1 MKIKRNIPRPNSS
14 FFSKKHNENLI
25 PLDSNS
31 YIKTTIEKPRQLILS
46 KSKQNLFKPP
56 LPSSMETISKITLFK
71 KSNSTSKLD
80 LLNLVIETN
89 PDKYNLTKIEKKI
102 KEINPIFIQKISF
115 VNPEPKYSE
124 NTKKMLYK
132 YNILYGSNSNN
143 IIRTYSTKMRPNS
156 TSIFSFINNLS
167 QTEEDKSE
175 CLLSNNDIEKL
186 IKAKCKD
193 LNLNLNE
200 DMIYRFKNYCFNKC
214 KNRKM
219 DLSGCYLG
227 YYSSFVVAE
236 ILYSNTE
243 IAILNLGNN
252 NLGDDGIKII
262 SNAIKDNRVLVSFII
277 SSNSISHKGGKIL
290 FNNICCQKS
299 IINLDISNSRGMNR
313 NRLTSVGVQNIGKVL
328 TENLYLEML
337 NLGGNSIK
345 NEGLKYICNGLENN
359 KTLLHL
365 NITNNDIDKYGI
377 EKYVLNIHSSKLISL
392 DISSNNIMDE
402 GIINLTDSLKNFP
415 NIHNLNI
422 SNCGIEFK
430 GFHYLLMNLQ
440 NMKRIENLNV
450 SKNKISSEKFELI
463 KPFFIIFGVKHL
475 DISNCLLGDKSGGV
489 LGECLQLNESI
500 TKINISENK
509 IGDNGFKFYIHL
521 FKNNYYIKYF
531 DASKNFISEITAR
544 DFIKN
549 LKNNHT
555 LKSLNLFDNQ
565 IKNDIGNVILEMLT
579 YNKTL
584 LNINVNFN
592 RIQLKNIEDINKR
605 LKLNNDEMK
614 KKFMPNLIKEIS
626 DIKINT
632 ENFQYITKKINDE
645 TVLSNYLNKRVNED
659 TENFNKLR
667 KEEEEELKRLQNEN
681 KALEEEINIINSKL
695 KKVMETKKYLSEQ
708 FIKKK
713 KILSINIE
721 KLKEDKIKII
731 KNINSFYQ
739 RRDNITNELK
749 NTILQKEKKVKTTKE
764 KILTLLKSL
773 NSINE
778 DIIQRKES
786 LIYSGRTISEE
797 SFNDFL
803 HEPNSNNSKEYK
815 DFLSQSIS
823 PDAKEN
829 EKSNKKK
836 KGKKNKKIKMAIPFR
851 NKSIVS
857 LSPKIRFSH
866 HSLHKMN
873 SISYNNHPISQKSIS
888 SSKIY
893 EI

>member
-31 YIKTTIEKPRQLILS
+31 YINTTIEKPRQLILS

-200 DMIYRFKNYCFNKC
+200 DMIFRFKNYCLNKC

-236 ILYSNTE
+236 ILYSNTQ

-262 SNAIKDNRVLVSFII
+262 SNAIKDNRVLVSFNI

-313 NRLTSVGVQNIGKVL
+313 NRLTSVGIQNIGKVL

-450 SKNKISSEKFELI
+450 SKNKISSEKFELL

-681 KALEEEINIINSKL
+681 KALEEEINIINLKL
-695 KKVMETKKYLSEQ
+695 KNVMETKKYLSEQ
-708 FIKKK
+708 FIKEK
-713 KILSINIE
+713 KILSNNIE
-721 KLKEDKIKII
+721 KLKDDKINII
-731 KNINSFYQ
+731 KTINSFYQ
-739 RRDNITNELK
+739 RREKITNELK

-823 PDAKEN
+823 PEAKEN

-888 SSKIY
+888 NFKDL
-893 EI
+893 

>member
-31 YIKTTIEKPRQLILS
+31 YINTTIEKPRQLILS

-102 KEINPIFIQKISF
+102 KEINPIFNQKISF

-200 DMIYRFKNYCFNKC
+200 DMIFRFKNYCLNKC

-236 ILYSNTE
+236 ILYSNTQ

-262 SNAIKDNRVLVSFII
+262 SNAIKDNRVLVSFNI

-313 NRLTSVGVQNIGKVL
+313 NRLTSVGIQNIGKVL

-463 KPFFIIFGVKHL
+463 KPFFLIFGVKHL

-555 LKSLNLFDNQ
+555 LTSLNLFDNQ

-605 LKLNNDEMK
+605 LKLNNEKMK
-614 KKFMPNLIKEIS
+614 KKFMPNLIKEIK
-626 DIKINT
+626 DIKFNT

-667 KEEEEELKRLQNEN
+667 KEEEEELKRLKNEN
-681 KALEEEINIINSKL
+681 KALKEEINIINSKL
-695 KKVMETKKYLSEQ
+695 KKVMETKKYLLKQ

-713 KILSINIE
+713 KILNINIE

-823 PDAKEN
+823 PEAKEN

-888 SSKIY
+888 NFKDL
-893 EI
+893 